1 MNFVRFSPRLA
12 ACSVALAAALGGVG
26 FAANPASAATYPSC
40 LDANRQVASGP
51 GSVIQWYCN
60 DSDNYQNWTVI
71 RVGQEH
77 SGSGPEILLYVIKNN
92 QTSQCLDA
100 DAQQAYPGGAVIQW
114 PCDYGSFDGYVMWIR
129 TQTPEGYSFQNA
141 GATYQGGALC
151 LDANAQQTYNFG
163 KIIQWPCQA
172 SDPFQN
178 WFVQTTDHDGLQN
191 VGA

>member
-77 SGSGPEILLYVIKNN
+77 SGSGPEIPLYVIKNN

-100 DAQQAYPGGAVIQW
+100 DAQQAYPGARSSSG
-114 PCDYGSFDGYVMWIR
+114 P
-129 TQTPEGYSFQNA
+129 
-141 GATYQGGALC
+141 ATMAAL
-151 LDANAQQTYNFG
+151 TG
-163 KIIQWPCQA
+163 
-172 SDPFQN
+172 
-178 WFVQTTDHDGLQN
+178 T
-191 VGA
+191 